1 MLHYKKLN
9 MNKTLTEIANSIIF
23 LNGESNG
30 IDKGTIKNS
39 CHGFT
44 KIYDSLLTH
53 LREKPILMLEIGV
66 SGGGSLKMWE
76 EYFHNATI
84 IALDIVNETHLSND
98 RTFVYQLDQSDE
110 TQLQNFVE
118 QCKKNNYEFDFIIDD
133 GSHHMRDQQITLSY
147 LFPLL
152 KSQGIYVIEDLHT
165 SLLPNGYPLYGKQIE
180 IHSNKQNSTLSYLSH
195 GNNSVYLTPE
205 QNKYLNDNIDFINIY
220 NIFNPI
226 IDTWHESLGVGKP
239 YKGRSITSSIFKI

>member
-1 MLHYKKLN
+1 MK
-9 MNKTLTEIANSIIF
+9 KTLTQIANSITSP
-23 LNGESNG
+23 NEESKG

-44 KIYDSLLTH
+44 KIYDSLLTP

-76 EYFHNATI
+76 EYFSDVTI

-98 RTFVYQLDQSDE
+98 KTFVYQLDQSDE
-110 TQLQNFVE
+110 TQLQNFVN
-118 QCKKNNYEFDFIIDD
+118 QCKENGYEFDFIIDD
-133 GSHHMRDQQITLSY
+133 GSHHMRDQQLTLAY

-165 SLLPNGYPLYGKQIE
+165 SLLPNGYPLYGKLTE
-180 IHSNKQNSTLSYLSH
+180 ISPDRYNTTLNYLSH
-195 GNNSVYLTPE
+195 GINSIYITPE
-205 QNKYLNDNIDFINIY
+205 QNKYLNENIDSINIH

-239 YKGRSITSSIFKI
+239 YKGRSITSSIFKK

>member
-1 MLHYKKLN
+1 MK
-9 MNKTLTEIANSIIF
+9 KTLTQIANSI
-23 LNGESNG
+23 G
-30 IDKGTIKNS
+30 IDKGTITNS

-44 KIYDSLLTH
+44 KMYDDILTP
-53 LREKPILMLEIGV
+53 LREKPIIMLEIGV

-76 EYFHNATI
+76 EYFSDAII

-98 RTFVYQLDQSDE
+98 KTFVYQLDQSDE
-110 TQLQNFVE
+110 TQLQNFVN
-118 QCKKNNYEFDFIIDD
+118 QCKEKGYEFDFIIDD
-133 GSHHMRDQQITLSY
+133 GSHHMRDQQLTLAY

-165 SLLPNGYPLYGKQIE
+165 SLLPNGYSLYGKLTE
-180 IHSNKQNSTLSYLSH
+180 ISPDRYNTTLNYLSH
-195 GNNSVYLTPE
+195 GVDSIYITPE
-205 QNKYLNDNIDFINIY
+205 QNTYLNKNIDSINIH

-239 YKGRSITSSIFKI
+239 YMGRSITSFIIKK

>member
-1 MLHYKKLN
+1 MK
-9 MNKTLTEIANSIIF
+9 KTLTQIANAVVSQ
-23 LNGESNG
+23 NGESNG

-44 KIYDSLLTH
+44 KVYDNILTP

-76 EYFHNATI
+76 EYFSDVTI
-84 IALDIVNETHLSND
+84 IALDIVDETHLSNNKI
-98 RTFVYQLDQSDE
+98 FVYQLDQSDE
-110 TQLQNFVE
+110 SQLQNFVD
-118 QCKKNNYEFDFIIDD
+118 QCKENNYEFDFIIDD
-133 GSHHMRDQQITLSY
+133 GSHHMRDQQLTLAY

-152 KSQGIYVIEDLHT
+152 KSQGIYIIEDLHT
-165 SLLPNGYPLYGKQIE
+165 SLLPNGYPIYGKLTE
-180 IHSNKQNSTLSYLSH
+180 IHPDRHNTTLNYLSH
-195 GNNSVYLTPE
+195 GIDSIYITAE
-205 QNKYLNDNIDFINIY
+205 QNKYLNENIDSINIH

-239 YKGRSITSSIFKI
+239 YKGRSITSSIFKK

>member
-1 MLHYKKLN
+1 MK
-9 MNKTLTEIANSIIF
+9 KTLTQIANAVVSQ
-23 LNGESNG
+23 NGESNG

-44 KIYDSLLTH
+44 KAYDNILTP

-76 EYFHNATI
+76 EYFTDVTI
-84 IALDIVNETHLSND
+84 IALDIVDETHLSNNK
-98 RTFVYQLDQSDE
+98 TFVYQLDQSNE
-110 TQLQNFVE
+110 TQLQNFVN
-118 QCKKNNYEFDFIIDD
+118 QCNENGYEFDFIIDD
-133 GSHHMRDQQITLSY
+133 GSHHMRDQQLTLAY

-152 KSQGIYVIEDLHT
+152 KPQGIYIIEDLHT
-165 SLLPNGYPLYGKQIE
+165 SLLPNGYPIYGKLIE
-180 IHSNKQNSTLSYLSH
+180 IHPNRHNTTLNYLSH
-195 GNNSVYLTPE
+195 GIDSIYITAE
-205 QNKYLNDNIDFINIY
+205 QNKYLNENIDYINIH

-239 YKGRSITSSIFKI
+239 YKGRSITSFIFKK